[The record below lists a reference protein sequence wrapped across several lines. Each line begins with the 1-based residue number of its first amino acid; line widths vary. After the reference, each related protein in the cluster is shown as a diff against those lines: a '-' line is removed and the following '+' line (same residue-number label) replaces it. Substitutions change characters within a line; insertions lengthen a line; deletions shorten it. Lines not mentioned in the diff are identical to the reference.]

1 MSKKVIFLDID
12 GVICCNNA
20 GKLEESKLSELKRIV
35 QATNAKVVLS
45 TDWRRKAA
53 LKQEVVTALRRI
65 GASCIGATPQRA
77 MYQPVRP
84 QEITDW
90 LRTSGRGVMSWVA
103 IDDRDLLNELG
114 GAGLSGHFV
123 RTHPGTGLTPRLAD
137 RCIQILSEERS
148 EPPPSARGSSLRSPP
163 RAAYEAEGAETLK
176 SSVEP
181 LRAMNSSLPTPGRTE
196 ERWDWRRGF
205 GAAAPPSPAAYG
217 GAVYHHSPPRPASAS
232 GGDRGRGVAERSP
245 ARPGSA
251 GVRSGLRACCFS
263 AAADAGGPVDFSCAG
278 RGLAATYAGAG
289 GGPYVGG
296 ACGVYGP
303 PPTPPRP
310 PTRGR
315 PASAPSKRGHGGGGG
330 GGGGGIGGGYRDGW
344 VDGAAAVSAS
354 GLHASSRPQSAC
366 PRAHTRYVHAKP
378 WT

>member
-137 RCIQILSEERS
+137 RCVQILSEERS
-148 EPPPSARGSSLRSPP
+148 EPPPSARGSSLRGPP
-163 RAAYEAEGAETLK
+163 RAAHEAEGAETLR
-176 SSVEP
+176 SSVGP
-181 LRAMNSSLPTPGRTE
+181 LRTPPAPSPSPSRRVLYFDPFCRAQPTPQPSPHLSPPRAAPAAARARRSSPQRRPCPGGARWEAAAGARRRWRAGCQRSRREGCRHTRTQP
-196 ERWDWRRGF
+196 RRPSRRCAWSRPRASPPATSRPAPAAV
-205 GAAAPPSPAAYG
+205 AAAPPAA
-217 GAVYHHSPPRPASAS
+217 R
-232 GGDRGRGVAERSP
+232 R
-245 ARPGSA
+245 
-251 GVRSGLRACCFS
+251 
-263 AAADAGGPVDFSCAG
+263 
-278 RGLAATYAGAG
+278 
-289 GGPYVGG
+289 
-296 ACGVYGP
+296 
-303 PPTPPRP
+303 
-310 PTRGR
+310 
-315 PASAPSKRGHGGGGG
+315 
-330 GGGGGIGGGYRDGW
+330 
-344 VDGAAAVSAS
+344 
-354 GLHASSRPQSAC
+354 
-366 PRAHTRYVHAKP
+366 
-378 WT
+378 